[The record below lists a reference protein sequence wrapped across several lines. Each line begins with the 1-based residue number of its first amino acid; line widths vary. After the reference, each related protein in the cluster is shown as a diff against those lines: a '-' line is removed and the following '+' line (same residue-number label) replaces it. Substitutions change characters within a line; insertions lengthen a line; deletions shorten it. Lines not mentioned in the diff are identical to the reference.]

1 MPTHLACIRGEFHLL
16 CKLILNRIIRPC
28 MLYRPA
34 TPRDSRTALDFLEN
48 ESHNQ
53 KRSEDQAD
61 FYVDMILNFV
71 RTAKEKTE
79 DGLSEPPL
87 LNAVIRDDPEEVVAL
102 VLDGGEHLDLMDNKS
117 ETLLHLAAR
126 GRSSEMVETL
136 LDLGAN
142 IEAKAS
148 DGCTPLKRAF
158 LANNYSAFHSLVTRG
173 ADFTAEDSDGRTLLH
188 VTAEKGLIDRLRVLV
203 NQLQAASQFEAPHQA
218 ADRGHA
224 GVVHGVDLDC
234 ADRLGMTPL
243 HHAVQNKRRKVVKLL
258 LQNGADPNVQMKENL
273 TERIFFYQK
282 KKSCKCILIYK
293 SAIGLVKQKVQV
305 GSDNMFGN
313 VLTEESGQIE
323 RIKEAE
329 YVHEVKDE
337 TPLHL
342 ACKINS
348 KSIVKLLLKSKA
360 DMTKKDAHGFTPLH
374 TASIYG
380 SLNAAEALLKR
391 GADVMATS
399 DAGST
404 PLYLAELN
412 KLNEHKALACSL
424 REKGATAQ
432 GSIEKIRTPS
442 EVRALEY
449 AKSVLFQS

>member
-1 MPTHLACIRGEFHLL
+1 MPIHLACIRGEFHLL
-16 CKLILNRIIRPC
+16 CKLILNGIIRRR
-28 MLYRPA
+28 MLNQPA

-48 ESHNQ
+48 ESQRLTEINQ
-53 KRSEDQAD
+53 KRSEGQD
-61 FYVDMILNFV
+61 FYVDMILNV
-71 RTAKEKTE
+71 VKTAKEKPE

-87 LNAVIRDDPEEVVAL
+87 LNAVTRDDPEEVVAL
-102 VLDGGEHLDLMDNKS
+102 VLDGGEHLDSMDNKS

-148 DGCTPLKRAF
+148 DGRTPLVQAY
-158 LANNYSAFHSLVTRG
+158 LAENYSAFHSLVTRG

-188 VTAEKGLIDRLRVLV
+188 DAAAKGLIDRLRVLV
-203 NQLQAASQFEAPHQA
+203 NQAASQFEAANQA
-218 ADRGHA
+218 ADSEHA
-224 GVVHGVDLDC
+224 GTVHGVLDR

-243 HHAVQNKRRKVVKLL
+243 HHAVLYKRRRVVKLL
-258 LQNGADPNVQMKENL
+258 LQNGANPNAQMKENL
-273 TERIFFYQK
+273 TERIFSYPK
-282 KKSCKCILIYK
+282 KKPCKCVLIYK
-293 SAIGLVKQKVQV
+293 SVIGLAKEKEEVRFEKKL
-305 GSDNMFGN
+305 GN
-313 VLTEESGQIE
+313 VLTEDSGEIKRIMESPC
-323 RIKEAE
+323 
-329 YVHEVKDE
+329 VHKVKDE

-348 KSIVKLLLKSKA
+348 KNIVKLLLKSKA

-380 SLNAAEALLKR
+380 SLNAAEALLEH
-391 GADVMATS
+391 GANVMATS

-412 KLNEHKALACSL
+412 KHGMLAGDL
-424 REKGATAQ
+424 RESGGTAQ
-432 GSIEKIRTPS
+432 GSIEAIRTPS
-442 EVRALEY
+442 EVRALKY
-449 AKSVLFQS
+449 VKKRVLSQS